1 MKGIVFTEFQEMVES
16 AFGPAVAD
24 RMVVEAN
31 TPSAGVFT
39 AVGTY
44 DHTELVAMVVR
55 LSAITG
61 TPADTLVRAFGEHLF
76 GRFAA
81 LFPRFFVGVTSAFD
95 FLSAVESYIH
105 PEVIKLYP
113 DASLPRFEPL
123 RISDQRMDL
132 IYRSSR
138 HFADL
143 AEGLI
148 RGCAAHFRQPLDVR
162 REVIADDLGGQAV
175 RFVLTRVAEGSVDL
189 TRAA

>member
-1 MKGIVFTEFQEMVES
+1 MKGVVFTEYLEMVES

-24 RMVVEAN
+24 RMITEAN

-55 LSAITG
+55 LSAITA
-61 TPADTLVRAFGEHLF
+61 TPADALVRAFGEHLF
-76 GRFAA
+76 GRFAV
-81 LFPRFFVGVTSAFD
+81 LFPRFFVGVTSPFA
-95 FLSAVESYIH
+95 FLSGLESYIH
-105 PEVIKLYP
+105 PEVRKLYP
-113 DASLPRFEPL
+113 DADLPRFEPVPV
-123 RISDQRMDL
+123 SDQRMDL

-148 RGCAAHFRQPLDVR
+148 RGCAKHFGQPLGVR
-162 REVIADDLGGQAV
+162 REVITDGVAGQAI
-175 RFVLTRVAEGSVDL
+175 RFVLTRVGDGRVDL